1 MIDRTALVR
10 QALSSLRRI
19 QGTAGP
25 DPTSTAQAPASRADL
40 PVRDQ
45 GSAGVRGAQFERRVR
60 QRIMEI
66 ATDDPQRRRRA
77 LRILVETAL
86 LNEFGERLETDP
98 AFHSMIEQVVTT
110 MDDDASLRAGVDLV
124 LKDLTPTR

>member
-10 QALSSLRRI
+10 QALSSLQRT
-19 QGTAGP
+19 QGATRP
-25 DPTSTAQAPASRADL
+25 DPVVQAGASRVDL
-40 PVRDQ
+40 PVNGQ
-45 GSAGVRGAQFERRVR
+45 GSAGIRGAQFERRVR

-66 ATDDPQRRRRA
+66 APDDPQRRRRA
-77 LRILVETAL
+77 LRILVEMAL
-86 LNEFGERLETDP
+86 LNEFGERLEADP

-124 LKDLTPTR
+124 LKDLAPAR

>member
-25 DPTSTAQAPASRADL
+25 DPTAQAPASRADL
-40 PVRDQ
+40 PVSAQ
-45 GSAGVRGAQFERRVR
+45 GSAGIRGAQFERRVR

-66 ATDDPQRRRRA
+66 AADDPQRRRRA

-110 MDDDASLRAGVDLV
+110 MDDDASLRAGVDRV